1 MASDAAVGKIVTW
14 PNYSKENVAQASK
27 KDGQTLGKDEFL
39 KILITQLQNQDPMQP
54 MQDRDFIA
62 QMAQF
67 SSVEQLMNI
76 QTQLGSLHQA
86 LGMSSSL
93 IGKEITWYGKS
104 EDKEYQVNKDG
115 QDDTNPILRT
125 GIVESMIIREGKS
138 YAKVG
143 KDEVEL
149 STIAEIREPGEA
161 PGTEEPEQPQQ
172 PEQPGSETP
181 EGESPTPGTE
191 GQS

>member
-1 MASDAAVGKIVTW
+1 MASDAAVGKVVTW

-104 EDKEYQVNKDG
+104 EDKEYKVGKDG

-125 GIVESMIIREGKS
+125 GIVESMIIRDGVS

-143 KDEVEL
+143 KDEVDL

-161 PGTEEPEQPQQ
+161 PGTEEPEQPEQ
-172 PEQPGSETP
+172 PEQPESETP
-181 EGESPTPGTE
+181 GEESPASGSE

>member
-1 MASDAAVGKIVTW
+1 MASDAAVGRVVTW

-104 EDKEYQVNKDG
+104 EDKEYQVGKDG
-115 QDDTNPILRT
+115 QEDKNPILRT

-143 KDEVEL
+143 KDEVDL

-181 EGESPTPGTE
+181 EEASPAPGSE